1 MFRDVLSLCSF
12 RPDSSRYVA
21 LVSPKQIYAIC
32 RVFFDSLLK
41 ECVARTNELIISRL
55 DFIFF
60 LIWRRYRNKKKS
72 GRGKLETSVAA
83 SMDHRHMQFPVMDE
97 RDKSAAHRRYE
108 YNYSA
113 FSREDQE
120 TNLCRKKVS
129 TNFSDLIQRFAT
141 SCLLRPV
148 TSSWQDADELPNEL
162 SEGFDSEFDE
172 YYNGEILM
180 DEDEEEVEYGG
191 GYRNQERPAEVQVL
205 MSQMFEA
212 VSSVKMAYMALQE
225 AHCTWDP
232 DRMRAA
238 DVAVVEE
245 LTRLGALGEMW
256 RRRSVSSMCKK
267 GGGGD
272 WKKKAGVVCDGRR
285 SGQREVMWPY
295 ELSVEELK
303 REVKARE
310 VEVEKLREKLSV
322 ASCWSYGGGKKSKS
336 QSKRKVSCWQGLVA
350 ASPAPELFE
359 ATMRQ
364 VREASKS
371 FTSLLLSLMRAAH
384 WDIPAA
390 VRSIE
395 PAAAFSVS
403 GPAHRA
409 KYALESYVSRKI
421 FQGFDHETFFMDRSL
436 SSLLNS
442 DQYRHDCF
450 TQFRD
455 MKSIDP
461 MEMLEALPACNFSKF
476 CSVKYLSVI
485 HPKMEESFFGNLDQQ
500 RLLMAGRHPRTQFYA
515 DFLGLAKAVWLLH
528 LLAFSLEPPPSLFE
542 ADRGAEFHPK
552 YMDSVVK
559 FGLGRV
565 PSGLAVGFPVY
576 PGFRLG
582 NGTVIKAR
590 VYLVNAS

>member
-12 RPDSSRYVA
+12 RPDSSR
-21 LVSPKQIYAIC
+21 
-32 RVFFDSLLK
+32 
-41 ECVARTNELIISRL
+41 
-55 DFIFF
+55 
-60 LIWRRYRNKKKS
+60 NKKKS
-72 GRGKLETSVAA
+72 SRGKLESHVAA
-83 SMDHRHMQFPVMDE
+83 MDHRHAQFPVMDE
-97 RDKSAAHRRYE
+97 HEKSTPHRRYE
-108 YNYSA
+108 YDYSA
-113 FSREDQE
+113 FSREDHHE
-120 TNLCRKKVS
+120 ANTGRKKSVS
-129 TNFSDLIQRFAT
+129 SNFSDLIQKFAA

-148 TSSWQDADELPNEL
+148 TSSWQDADEL
-162 SEGFDSEFDE
+162 SEGFDSEFDD
-172 YYNGEILM
+172 YYKGEILM
-180 DEDEEEVEYGG
+180 DEDEEEAEDGGG
-191 GYRNQERPAEVQVL
+191 GYHHQEKPTEVQVL
-205 MSQMFEA
+205 MSQMFDA

-232 DRMRAA
+232 DRMREA

-272 WKKKAGVVCDGRR
+272 WKIKKTGGGCGGRR
-285 SGQREVMWPY
+285 SGPEEVVWPY

-310 VEVEKLREKLSV
+310 VDVEKLKEKLDV
-322 ASCWSYGGGKKSKS
+322 VGCWSYAGGGGKKSKS
-336 QSKRKVSCWQGLVA
+336 QSKRKVSCYQGLVA

-364 VREASKS
+364 VREATKS

-409 KYALESYVSRKI
+409 KYALESYVTRKI
-421 FQGFDHETFFMDRSL
+421 FNGFDHESFFMDRSL

-442 DQYRHDCF
+442 DQYRRDCF

-461 MEMLEALPACNFSKF
+461 MDMLEALPACNFSKF
-476 CSVKYLSVI
+476 CSVKYLSII

-542 ADRGAEFHPK
+542 ADRGAEFHPQ
-552 YMDSVVK
+552 YMDSAIK
-559 FGLGRV
+559 FGLVRV
-565 PSGLAVGFPVY
+565 PSGLTVGFPVC
-576 PGFRLG
+576 PGFKLG